1 MPYTRAIFVPQNRK
15 RREVKTQPL
24 YILYIEKILRVILV
38 ERRSESLL
46 EIKLWRCKKS
56 CGYFVGP

>member
-24 YILYIEKILRVILV
+24 YILYIEKISRVILV
-38 ERRSESLL
+38 ERRYEPLL
-46 EIKLWRCKKS
+46 EIKL
-56 CGYFVGP
+56 